1 MSESGV
7 ATPGVSDSA
16 ARDVNQEFVE
26 VVEGKGTP
34 STLSDDADDGG
45 IATAEA
51 GPRQTCGGNAAK
63 KRPGSKGIDSEGH
76 ETSEDGQDAKRKP
89 RKSARLA

>member
-1 MSESGV
+1 MV
-7 ATPGVSDSA
+7 ATPGFGDSA
-16 ARDVNQEFVE
+16 ARNVNQESVGL
-26 VVEGKGTP
+26 VEGKGTP
-34 STLSDDADDGG
+34 STLSDDADDGE

-51 GPRQTCGGNAAK
+51 TPRQTRGGNAAK
-63 KRPGSKGIDSEGH
+63 KRPGSKGVESEGH